1 MRSLRKN
8 NQRLWY
14 AIYKEK
20 TPILDEDGFETG
32 ETVASYSVPKV
43 FYDNLSAAKGIV
55 GTEAF
60 GVTANDT
67 KTVSTSD
74 VNLPITETSRIWCE
88 TEPVLNDD
96 GTADG
101 DSADYSVEQIAK
113 SLNGLMIALKKLPK
127 NTG

>member
-8 NQRLWY
+8 NQHLWY
-14 AIYKEK
+14 ETYKGK
-20 TPILDEDGFETG
+20 KPILDEDGYETG
-32 ETVASYSVPKV
+32 ETFASYSVPV
-43 FYDNLSAAKGIV
+43 IFHANLSAAKGIA

-60 GVTANDT
+60 GVTVNYT

-74 VNLPITETSRIWCE
+74 VNLPIAETSRIWYE
-88 TEPVLNDD
+88 TDPVLNDD

>member
-8 NQRLWY
+8 RQRLWY
-14 AIYKEK
+14 AVYNGK
-20 TPILDEDGFETG
+20 TPILDKDGFETG
-32 ETVASYSVPKV
+32 ETFASYSAPVV
-43 FYDNLSAAKGIV
+43 FHANLSAAKGTAGV
-55 GTEAF
+55 EAF
-60 GVTANDT
+60 GVTANYT

-74 VNLPITETSRIWCE
+74 VNLPITETSRIWYE

-101 DSADYSVEQIAK
+101 DSADYFVEQIAK

-127 NTG
+127 NMG